1 MSLHI
6 ALLSVATLAETRK
19 AAEDTPDRPRI
30 GLVLSGG
37 GALGFAHIGV
47 LQVLHDLHVPVD
59 CVVGTSMGA
68 LVGGVYA
75 SGVTP
80 EDIRS
85 HIANTDIESLFDD
98 QPPRADI
105 SYRIKQDDSRP
116 LFDFAL
122 GVNDDVNLP
131 AGASAGYKFEL
142 FLKEVIGLESSVEM
156 DFDDLPIPYRAIA
169 TDLETGDMKVFD
181 HGELASVM
189 RASMSL
195 PAIVAPAVIDDR
207 AYIDGGLVRNL
218 PVDTGRELCAD
229 IVIAVNLGTSPLP
242 KEEIENSL
250 DVALQSIIILTE
262 QNVNV
267 SLKQLG
273 TDDILITP
281 ELDGFTSS
289 SFDSDAEIIDRGTAA
304 ARSVQDS
311 LSRLSLSPD
320 EYDQWLA
327 ARLSQRRE
335 PLVVRSITAKV
346 VGDVEVTALRQDISE
361 QAGFGFD
368 LENLDRNLTEVYG
381 RGDFSYVGYTVIPDG
396 DEAEIVIEAETK
408 PWGPGYLK
416 FGLGAVTDFTSPT
429 QLNVAASY
437 RRTLL
442 NSLGAVWRTDVQL
455 GYDSQIR
462 TEFFQPLQYRGG
474 LFVAPYALARRNFIQ
489 AYFNEDRIG
498 DVIVKH
504 YQAGVDIGVTGALG
518 EIRIGSFF
526 ARVSEEPDLGIF
538 NALIDKSEVDQTGIE
553 LTGVID
559 QMDSLVFPRS
569 GLQMSAELKA
579 VEQSDTELE
588 SYTRARASITGAM
601 SFDLGTVRANLEWG
615 DEITN
620 DEISGPGPSPLPLF
634 DTFRLGGPLRL
645 SGLYLDQL
653 NSYHYRLAALSY
665 YYQYA
670 SLPSKLGRGLYV
682 GLSLEAGQS
691 DDPLQDE
698 PNTTITSS
706 SVFWGADTVLGA
718 MYIGYGKSSL
728 NDQQTLYISIGP
740 QF

>member
-1 MSLHI
+1 MSLHV
-6 ALLSVATLAETRK
+6 ALLSVVSLAETRK
-19 AAEDTPDRPRI
+19 VAEEAPNRPRV

-85 HIANTDIESLFDD
+85 HIARTDIESLFDD
-98 QPPRADI
+98 EPPRADI
-105 SYRIKQDDSRP
+105 SHRIKHDETRP
-116 LFDFAL
+116 LFGFTL
-122 GVNDDVNLP
+122 GVNDSVNLP

-142 FLKEVIGLESSVEM
+142 FLKEMIGLESAVEM

-181 HGELASVM
+181 YGELARVM

-218 PVDTGRELCAD
+218 PVDTGRNLCAD

-262 QNVNV
+262 QNVNA
-267 SLKQLG
+267 SLKELG

-289 SFDSDAEIIDRGTAA
+289 SFDSSVDIIDRGVAA
-304 ARSVQDS
+304 ARSMQDS
-311 LSRLSLSPD
+311 LSRLSLSPE
-320 EYDQWLA
+320 EYERWLA
-327 ARLSQRRE
+327 DRRSKRAS
-335 PLVVRSITAKV
+335 PLAVGSITVQVSGDIEATAVSTDITEKV
-346 VGDVEVTALRQDISE
+346 GED
-361 QAGFGFD
+361 FD
-368 LENLDRNLTEVYG
+368 LESLNMNLTEIYG
-381 RGDFSYVGYTVIPDG
+381 RGDFSYVGYSVIHEGED
-396 DEAEIVIEAETK
+396 AEIVIEAKTK

-416 FGLGAVTDFTSPT
+416 FGLGAMTDFTSPT

-437 RRTLL
+437 RRTWL
-442 NSLGAVWRTDVQL
+442 NSLGAEWRTDVQL
-455 GYDSQIR
+455 GYDSQIE
-462 TEFFQPLQYRGG
+462 TEFFQPLQHREG

-489 AYFNEDRIG
+489 IYLNEDRLG
-498 DVIVKH
+498 DAVVKH
-504 YQAGVDIGVTGALG
+504 YQTGVDIGVTGALG
-518 EIRIGSFF
+518 EIHIGPFL

-538 NALIDKSEVDQTGIE
+538 NAALDKSELDQTGVE

-559 QMDSLVFPRS
+559 QMDSLVFPRN
-569 GLQMSAELKA
+569 GLYMSAELKA
-579 VEQSDTELE
+579 VEQSGSELE
-588 SYTRARASITGAM
+588 S
-601 SFDLGTVRANLEWG
+601 
-615 DEITN
+615 
-620 DEISGPGPSPLPLF
+620 
-634 DTFRLGGPLRL
+634 
-645 SGLYLDQL
+645 
-653 NSYHYRLAALSY
+653 
-665 YYQYA
+665 
-670 SLPSKLGRGLYV
+670 
-682 GLSLEAGQS
+682 
-691 DDPLQDE
+691 
-698 PNTTITSS
+698 
-706 SVFWGADTVLGA
+706 
-718 MYIGYGKSSL
+718 
-728 NDQQTLYISIGP
+728 
-740 QF
+740 